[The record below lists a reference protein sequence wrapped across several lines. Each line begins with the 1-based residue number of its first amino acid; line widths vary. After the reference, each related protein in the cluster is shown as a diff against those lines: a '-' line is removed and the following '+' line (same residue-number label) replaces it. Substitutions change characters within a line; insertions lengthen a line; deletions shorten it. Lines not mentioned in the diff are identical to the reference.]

1 VLERYNSIGGNR
13 GKSQRLDSFV
23 CRLGRK
29 HPLQFVYKA
38 EQSVFVCRRD
48 EMFCGLF

>member
-1 VLERYNSIGGNR
+1 MGN
-13 GKSQRLDSFV
+13 SQRLDSFV

-29 HPLQFVYKA
+29 RPLQFVYKA
-38 EQSVFVCRRD
+38 KQTLLVCISD